1 MGLRRN
7 KPLCQTFQKTT
18 STPSQYRLLLISML
32 CLLSKLFAK
41 IQNSLSSLRE
51 KVQAGAPVFRLAD
64 GCLPG
69 MSYPVTVRCSHW
81 SFQTDDLG
89 GETECW
95 FCTQIFLFYLYKRKG
110 NSSSLNYIFFL
121 YRLWKK
127 AKITIYCTQHKPLFT
142 TWNHFITD
150 DRDGGIPNLALNA
163 SGSRQL
169 YTQSGINLRCCQKS
183 HLCPHLALGSGK
195 LT

>member
-1 MGLRRN
+1 MVAFSWVSPTVFHWILLYTEVFPYCESMGLRRN

-32 CLLSKLFAK
+32 CLLSKRFAK

-95 FCTQIFLFYLYKRKG
+95 FCTLLRFSYSTCIKEKATAVVLI
-110 NSSSLNYIFFL
+110 IFFFCTGYERKQKLL
-121 YRLWKK
+121 YIVHSINRCSLPE
-127 AKITIYCTQHKPLFT
+127 TISSQMTEMEEYQ
-142 TWNHFITD
+142 I
-150 DRDGGIPNLALNA
+150 
-163 SGSRQL
+163 
-169 YTQSGINLRCCQKS
+169 
-183 HLCPHLALGSGK
+183 
-195 LT
+195 